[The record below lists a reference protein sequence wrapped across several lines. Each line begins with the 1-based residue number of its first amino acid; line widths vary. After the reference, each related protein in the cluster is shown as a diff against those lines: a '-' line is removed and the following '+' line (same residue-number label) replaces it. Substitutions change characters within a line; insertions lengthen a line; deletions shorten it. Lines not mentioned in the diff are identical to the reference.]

1 MQLFEKQH
9 PLADVI
15 RPNEICDLIGQNI
28 CEQIPSLENLQ
39 SMIFWGP
46 PGSGKTSLA
55 KIIALK
61 SGLHVEET
69 SAVMHATA
77 KFRSIFDIASSDPSR
92 KILVLMD
99 EIHHLNKSQ
108 QDIFLPH
115 LENGSLILIGTTT
128 ENPSFELRPAL
139 LSRCKVITFERLQLD
154 DLDKILRRAEE
165 YTGKSLPLT
174 PEARQHLCLMSDGDA
189 RYLLNRA
196 EELLALVPSNYHSG
210 YHSGSNM
217 SSAISQTAPQSIS
230 PPKIDVDELIK
241 MSPRRAMLYDSSK
254 EEHYNML
261 SAFHKSLRGSDIDA
275 ALYWANRM
283 LVGGENP
290 LVLAR
295 RLIRFAAEDV
305 GLADPNAILQAL
317 AAYQAYSMLGSPEGE
332 LAITN
337 AVIYLASA
345 PKSNASYAAYNES
358 RKCVEFYGSLPVP
371 KKIRNAPTK
380 LMKDLKYHYGYIYD
394 HDAKDGVSGEN
405 FFPDELS
412 RKQFYRPVE
421 RGFEREL
428 KKRVEWLDKK
438 RRERARRIA
447 EEEAKAKAEYK
458 NSGPKEE
465 WK

>member
-1 MQLFEKQH
+1 MVLSLFFKAVQGDYCVQGVMVCLFEQQH
-9 PLADVI
+9 PLADMI
-15 RPNEICDLIGQNI
+15 RPSEICDLVGQDVYD
-28 CEQIPSLENLQ
+28 QIPSMKNLQ

-61 SGLHVEET
+61 SGLHFEET
-69 SAVMHATA
+69 SAVMHTTS
-77 KFRSIFDIASSDPSR
+77 KFRSIFDMIVGDPSR
-92 KILVLMD
+92 RVLVLMD

-115 LENGSLILIGTTT
+115 LESGSLILIGTTT

-139 LSRCKVITFERLQLD
+139 LSRCKVVTFKRLQLD
-154 DLDKILRRAEE
+154 DLDQILKRAERYME
-165 YTGKSLPLT
+165 RDLPLT
-174 PEARQHLCLMSDGDA
+174 PGARQHLCLISDGDA

-196 EELLALVPSNYHSG
+196 EELLSL
-210 YHSGSNM
+210 
-217 SSAISQTAPQSIS
+217 SIS
-230 PPKIDVDELIK
+230 GDISRKIDVDELIK
-241 MSPRRAMLYDSSK
+241 IVPKRAMVYDSDK

-283 LVGGENP
+283 LIGGENP

-295 RLIRFAAEDV
+295 RLLRFAIEDV
-305 GLADPNAILQAL
+305 GLADPNAILQAI
-317 AAYQAYSMLGSPEGE
+317 AAHKTYSVLGSPEGE

-337 AVIYLASA
+337 AVIYLAAA
-345 PKSNASYAAYNES
+345 PKSNASYLAYNES
-358 RKCVEFYGSLPVP
+358 RKCAKFYGSLPVP
-371 KKIRNAPTK
+371 KKIRNAPTV
-380 LMKDLKYHYGYIYD
+380 LMRELKYHEGYLYD
-394 HDAKDGVSGEN
+394 HDTKDGVSGDS

-428 KKRVEWLDKK
+428 KKRVEWLERK
-438 RRERARRIA
+438 RQERAVKMV
-447 EEEAKAKAEYK
+447 AKEKQE
-458 NSGPKEE
+458 
-465 WK
+465 

>member
-1 MQLFEKQH
+1 MQLFEQTH
-9 PLADVI
+9 PLADRI
-15 RPNEICDLIGQNI
+15 RPTEISELIGQNV
-28 CEQIPSLENLQ
+28 CDQIPSIENLQ

-55 KIIALK
+55 KILAQK
-61 SGLHVEET
+61 SGLHFEET

-77 KFRSIFDIASSDPSR
+77 KFRSIFEMAANDPSQ

-154 DLDKILRRAEE
+154 DLDKILQRAEKYMNKE
-165 YTGKSLPLT
+165 LPLT
-174 PEARQHLCLMSDGDA
+174 PEARQHLCLMSDGDG

-196 EELLALVPSNYHSG
+196 EELLVLNT
-210 YHSGSNM
+210 NKK
-217 SSAISQTAPQSIS
+217 ISVEELEKMAP
-230 PPKIDVDELIK
+230 K
-241 MSPRRAMLYDSSK
+241 RAMVYDSTK
-254 EEHYNML
+254 EEHYNLL
-261 SAFHKSLRGSDIDA
+261 SAFHKSLRGSDVDA
-275 ALYWANRM
+275 ALYWTNRM
-283 LVGGENP
+283 LIGGENP
-290 LVLAR
+290 LIIAR

-305 GLADPNAILQAL
+305 GMADPNALLQAI
-317 AAYQAYSMLGSPEGE
+317 AAHQTYSMLGSPEGE

-337 AVIYLASA
+337 AVIYLATA
-345 PKSNASYAAYNES
+345 PKSNAAYLAYNES
-358 RKCVEFYGSLPVP
+358 KQCAKFYGSLPVP

-380 LMKDLKYHYGYIYD
+380 LMEELKYGEGYIYD
-394 HDAKDGVSGEN
+394 HNTKDGVSGDN

-428 KKRVEWLDKK
+428 KKRVEWLEKK
-438 RRERARRIA
+438 RKEKESRR
-447 EEEAKAKAEYK
+447 
-458 NSGPKEE
+458 
-465 WK
+465 

>member
-1 MQLFEKQH
+1 MQLFEQKH
-9 PLADVI
+9 PLADII
-15 RPNEICDLIGQNI
+15 RPTEISDLIGQDV
-28 CEQIPSLENLQ
+28 CDQIPSIENLQ

-55 KIIALK
+55 KILATK
-61 SGLHVEET
+61 SGLHFEET

-77 KFRSIFDIASSDPSR
+77 KFRSIFDMAASDPSR

-115 LENGSLILIGTTT
+115 LESGSLILIGTTT

-139 LSRCKVITFERLQLD
+139 LSRCKVITFDRLQLD
-154 DLDKILRRAEE
+154 DLDKILQRAEQ
-165 YTGKSLPLT
+165 YTGRELPLT

-196 EELLALVPSNYHSG
+196 EELLALNIYG
-210 YHSGSNM
+210 
-217 SSAISQTAPQSIS
+217 TAR
-230 PPKIDVDELIK
+230 KIDTDELIK
-241 MSPRRAMLYDSSK
+241 MAPRRAMLYDSSK

-305 GLADPNAILQAL
+305 GLADPNAILQAI
-317 AAYQAYSMLGSPEGE
+317 AAHQTYSMLGSPEGE

-337 AVIYLASA
+337 AVIYLAAA
-345 PKSNASYAAYNES
+345 PKSNASYVAYNES
-358 RKCVEFYGSLPVP
+358 KKCAEFYGSLPVP

-380 LMKDLKYHYGYIYD
+380 LMKDLKYHEGYIYD
-394 HDAKDGVSGEN
+394 HDTKDGVSGEN

-428 KKRVEWLDKK
+428 KKRVEWLNKK
-438 RRERARRIA
+438 RRERATENRKKEKER
-447 EEEAKAKAEYK
+447 EE
-458 NSGPKEE
+458 
-465 WK
+465 